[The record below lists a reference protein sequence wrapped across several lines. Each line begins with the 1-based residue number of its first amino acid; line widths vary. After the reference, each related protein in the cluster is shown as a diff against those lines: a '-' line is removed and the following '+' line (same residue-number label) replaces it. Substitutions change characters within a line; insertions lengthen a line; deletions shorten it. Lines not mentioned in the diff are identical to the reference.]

1 MDIVSGVVFLIVV
14 GLKWGALIG
23 ETIWGR
29 IETANS
35 GKPEVAPREGAMGAR
50 ISGPWTFLNVG
61 IVF

>member
-14 GLKWGALIG
+14 GLKWGELIG

-35 GKPEVAPREGAMGAR
+35 GKPEVAPREGAMKTQ
-50 ISGPWTFLNVG
+50 ISGP
-61 IVF
+61 